1 MNERLPWYKH
11 LYCDCGGIIRVKNY
25 YTGICDRCGKE
36 SDLASLNFTCVL
48 ANNKTGW
55 MYPVVDRKD

>member
-11 LYCDCGGIIRVKNY
+11 LYCDCGGIIHVKNY

-36 SDLASLNFTCVL
+36 SDLTSLNFTCVL
-48 ANNKTGW
+48 ANNKT
-55 MYPVVDRKD
+55 